1 MQEVVN
7 LLNDILGI
15 FNQLWMAIVSF
26 LPGSPF
32 KAIIANL
39 SGVPYMAELN
49 WFFPV
54 HECVIVIEVWLTA
67 VALYYTYMAIMRFIR
82 IL

>member
-1 MQEVVN
+1 MLSN
-7 LLNDILGI
+7 ITGI

-32 KAIIANL
+32 KAIIGSL

-54 HECVIVIEVWLTA
+54 HECVVVIEVWLTA
-67 VALYYTYMAIMRFIR
+67 VALFYVYSAIMRFIR
-82 IL
+82 LL

>member
-1 MQEVVN
+1 MLSN
-7 LLNDILGI
+7 ILDM
-15 FNQLWMAIVSF
+15 FNTLWSAIISF

-39 SGVPYMAELN
+39 SGIPYMAELN

-54 HECVIVIEVWLTA
+54 HECVIVVEVWLTA
-67 VALYYTYMAIMRFIR
+67 VALYYVYSAIMRFIK

>member
-1 MQEVVN
+1 MLSN
-7 LLNDILGI
+7 ILDI
-15 FNQLWMAIVSF
+15 FNTLWSAIISF

-54 HECVIVIEVWLTA
+54 HECVIVFEVWLTA
-67 VALYYTYMAIMRFIR
+67 VALYYVYSAIMRFIK
-82 IL
+82 LL

>member
-1 MQEVVN
+1 MLSN
-7 LLNDILGI
+7 ITSI
-15 FNQLWMAIVSF
+15 FNQLWMGIVSF

-54 HECVIVIEVWLTA
+54 HECVVVIEVWLTA
-67 VALYYTYMAIMRFIR
+67 VALFYIYSAIMRFIK
-82 IL
+82 LL

>member
-1 MQEVVN
+1 MLQN
-7 LLNDILGI
+7 IMHI
-15 FNQLWMAIVSF
+15 FNTLWVAIVSF

-32 KAIIANL
+32 KAIIAKLN
-39 SGVPYMAELN
+39 GVPYMAELN

-54 HECVIVIEVWLTA
+54 HECLVVVEVWLTA
-67 VALYYTYMAIMRFIR
+67 VALYYMYSAIMRFIK

>member
-1 MQEVVN
+1 MLSN
-7 LLNDILGI
+7 ILDI
-15 FNQLWMAIVSF
+15 FNTLWSAIISF

-54 HECVIVIEVWLTA
+54 HECVIVVEVWLTA
-67 VALYYTYMAIMRFIR
+67 VALYYVYSAIMRFIK
-82 IL
+82 LL

>member
-1 MQEVVN
+1 M
-7 LLNDILGI
+7 LNNILDI
-15 FNQLWMAIVSF
+15 FNTLWVAIVSF

-39 SGVPYMAELN
+39 DGLPYMAEFN

>member
-1 MQEVVN
+1 M
-7 LLNDILGI
+7 LNNILEI
-15 FNQLWMAIVSF
+15 FNTLWVAIISF

-39 SGVPYMAELN
+39 DGLPYMAELN

-67 VALYYTYMAIMRFIR
+67 VALFYTYMAIMRFIR

>member
-1 MQEVVN
+1 MLDTV
-7 LLNDILGI
+7 LGI
-15 FNQLWMAIVSF
+15 FNKLWSAIIGF

-32 KAIIANL
+32 KSIISSL
-39 SGVPYMAELN
+39 GSIPYMAEFN

-67 VALYYTYMAIMRFIR
+67 VALYYMYSAIMRFIK
-82 IL
+82 LL

>member
-1 MQEVVN
+1 MLQT
-7 LLNDILGI
+7 ILGI
-15 FNQLWMAIVSF
+15 FNQLWMAIINF

-32 KAIIANL
+32 KAIISNL
-39 SGVPYMAELN
+39 EGLPYMAELN

-67 VALYYTYMAIMRFIR
+67 VALYYMYSAIMRFIK

>member
-1 MQEVVN
+1 M
-7 LLNDILGI
+7 LNTILEI
-15 FNQLWMAIVSF
+15 FNTLWVAIVSF

-32 KAIIANL
+32 KAIIASL
-39 SGVPYMAELN
+39 DGLPYMAEFN

-67 VALYYTYMAIMRFIR
+67 VALYYTYMAIMRFIK

>member
-1 MQEVVN
+1 MLSN
-7 LLNDILGI
+7 ILDI
-15 FNQLWMAIVSF
+15 FNTLWTAIISF

-39 SGVPYMAELN
+39 SGIPYMAELN

-54 HECVIVIEVWLTA
+54 HECVIVVEVWLTA
-67 VALYYTYMAIMRFIR
+67 VALYYVYSAIMRFIK

>member
-1 MQEVVN
+1 M
-7 LLNDILGI
+7 LNNILDI
-15 FNQLWMAIVSF
+15 FNTLWSAIISF

-39 SGVPYMAELN
+39 SGIPYMAELN

-54 HECVIVIEVWLTA
+54 HECVIVVEVWLTA
-67 VALYYTYMAIMRFIR
+67 VALYYVYSAIMRFIK

>member
-1 MQEVVN
+1 M
-7 LLNDILGI
+7 LNNILEI
-15 FNQLWMAIVSF
+15 FNTLWVAIVSF

-32 KAIIANL
+32 KSIIAKL
-39 SGVPYMAELN
+39 DGVPYMAEFN

-54 HECVIVIEVWLTA
+54 HECIIVIEVWLTA
-67 VALYYTYMAIMRFIR
+67 VALYYTYMAIMRFIK

>member
-1 MQEVVN
+1 MLSN
-7 LLNDILGI
+7 ILDI
-15 FNQLWMAIVSF
+15 FNTLWSAIISF

-39 SGVPYMAELN
+39 SGIPYMAELN

-54 HECVIVIEVWLTA
+54 HECVIVVEVWLTA
-67 VALYYTYMAIMRFIR
+67 VALYYVYSAIMRFIK